1 MIRRNI
7 YLLLLLAVA
16 ISCKK
21 ELPVTI
27 SAESF
32 SEKELPACNFISCP
46 EISINYITINGEGN
60 RSKKIN
66 SAITNFIVAALYLG
80 DEEID
85 PKARSIS
92 EAATQFIEMYRTHS
106 AEFPDM
112 QLEYF
117 ADINVVEAFS
127 STNLLSLE
135 MHQYLFTGGAHG
147 YGATQFHNFDA
158 QTGLELSVEEIFTTL
173 DTFKNFVEGKFKTA
187 YEIPE
192 GDSINSTGFW
202 FDDGTFY
209 LPETIGFTET
219 SLILIYNQY
228 DIASYAAGPV
238 ELEIP
243 LGEVEP
249 YLAIPIK

>member
-1 MIRRNI
+1 MIKRNI

-21 ELPVTI
+21 ELPLTI
-27 SAESF
+27 SNENF
-32 SEKELPACNFISCP
+32 SEQQLPACATVNCP
-46 EISINYITINGEGN
+46 EISINYITIDGEGE
-60 RSKKIN
+60 RSEKIN
-66 SAITNFIVAALYLG
+66 NAITDFIVDALYLG

-85 PKARSIS
+85 PEAKSIS

-117 ADINVVEAFS
+117 ADITVDETFRSA
-127 STNLLSLE
+127 NLLSLE

-147 YGATQFHNFDA
+147 YGATQFQNFDV
-158 QTGLELSVEEIFTTL
+158 QTGLELSAEEIFTNL
-173 DTFKNFVEGKFKTA
+173 NAFKDFAKGKFKTA

-192 GDSINSTGFW
+192 EDSINSTGFW
-202 FDDGTFY
+202 FDDDTFY

-219 SLILIYNQY
+219 NLILIYNQY

-243 LGEVEP
+243 LSDVEP